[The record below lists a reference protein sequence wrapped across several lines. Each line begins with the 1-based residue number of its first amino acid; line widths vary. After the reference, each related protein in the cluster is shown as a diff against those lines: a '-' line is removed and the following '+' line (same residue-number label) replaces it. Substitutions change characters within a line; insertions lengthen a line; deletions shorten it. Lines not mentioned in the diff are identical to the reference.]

1 MTVMTAVAALA
12 LNPIA
17 GLQAEVGSRS
27 SNKTS
32 HTLLLHLVFF
42 IQIAKLFSA
51 RLNKMPQNVQDKLK
65 LVTPA
70 VVFSETQLH

>member
-1 MTVMTAVAALA
+1 MTVMTAVSVPV

-17 GLQAEVGSRS
+17 GLQAEVGSRL
-27 SNKTS
+27 SNKS
-32 HTLLLHLVFF
+32 SCNLLFF
-42 IQIAKLFSA
+42 PQYYKTYSA
-51 RLNKMPQNVQDKLK
+51 HLNKMPQNVQDKLK